1 MASCALKSKLEQQK
15 KELRELLVYS
25 KNELVVS
32 EILQSRV
39 WLDDS
44 QKDKKEVLRALLGS
58 EIEKMITAEVK
69 WRKNNIYKYEDIIAD
84 ENATDDAKAVA
95 KKILESN
102 TVIAGK
108 NLLAIRNAINNDAI
122 WNTAKLKMS
131 TMTVTNPDEKFK
143 VLDLSFKKFEGK
155 NGVTLF
161 SAMSEMLREINGP
174 KFDEKQAKMKKEVMA
189 LQTKEQDAITNKD
202 ADLANKYA
210 AQKDRLLA
218 RIDGTALKEA
228 ILSIGGLHDNSE
240 NFPKIFAT
248 TQKYDSKKV
257 DPATG
262 EMPYHESAS
271 ISALTITDNTLDAKT
286 VDGSLVSSG
295 LDEVSTFAMLF
306 NFSGNIIE
314 LPDYAKNVIKIVS
327 LESMEDV
334 YKMLGYEPRTKEFDD
349 VWGLDRTDPE
359 YDSYLAAAEEAHL
372 NGYIPQATIITSLG
386 KAVYRGLPVQFSK
399 ELDVELEQK
408 AIAQLGMYTLQYMT
422 NIKLISRQDQIVK
435 FGENKSHILIRANN
449 SNSKKQPEVRAD
461 KIMALVSELQ
471 YLGISERRNAPRR
484 YVEGETYQVSQT
496 IRNSFLPTSEEVR
509 DSLRAYESTRFKFND
524 HMQLLYD
531 VYMNPKGGKEAAYAM
546 AGVLEVDKSKSA
558 IDQMKELA
566 KINYAK
572 MQIDEMMKVYEEFG
586 SDTEFTLPYDYTVSG
601 RYMVN
606 SIFNP
611 QESKISRFL
620 VTTKDID
627 STIRRGEDRKLNTE
641 DKQIFE
647 VGLAQSFDLDP
658 DKTTDENAIAALSKI
673 VTISEYGAVKFTD
686 MYKGKPNPF
695 KAVYDMLD
703 GALEGDVTEDMQ
715 KALMAAN
722 RAGSGFHAI
731 QAIMALKQLDKASKE
746 KLDNSEIKL
755 SFSLE
760 SDAITSGMILTLMQI
775 GTPRAMAL
783 AAKGGV
789 YTKETIAHWKN
800 LYEQYRTIAI
810 VDSMDALQDKNG
822 DFKLTHGWLK
832 EFSKDFTK
840 KVKESN
846 IPEEQKA
853 ALIKAGAFSDFYE
866 TVAVTANEEMQV
878 IAKQIDAEIKETDKK
893 IEAETDDDKKAVL
906 IKARA
911 ELVNAQHMTKM
922 IGQVKRSLAKSP
934 VMVYIYG
941 AMIDSIKKKMLDSI
955 VMPKIYDILLSDTLS
970 KVKYPDLLAVL
981 FTLEGGRNALIASL
995 AKEAMAKDEEAEAQV
1010 VLDSVTAQVEIL
1022 AAILDP
1028 SKGDPK
1034 VEFKVIEDNAIKNDE
1049 HMFVRNMIIP
1059 ETASMRI
1066 KKAVDATLGK
1076 SFEKGFS
1083 EFDEIDAYRDS
1094 VKVAEVVRFTMF
1106 KYKLNKGINK
1116 LINRLKAGPDG
1127 EYKISA
1133 RDISIVISELE
1144 ASGFGH
1150 SVNDINGGKQ
1160 PLYKKDVLEKEIRT
1174 VLSLVAKEKGKQSV
1188 FSFALEG
1195 KSFVPNTGASG
1206 VITVHNID
1214 GFIDSVSAR
1223 MFDLIRIYDGS
1234 VSGINA
1240 LDGSVTAY
1248 NKTVLETTGWN
1259 SYGKQ
1264 VNDLAKQI
1272 ALLKESGELY
1282 DMIETMS
1289 AQDKDALLNTV
1300 ERLMGYGDIS
1310 EFDIIDKIGTAKITT
1325 QMRMLANKKFRNEG
1339 NTELAIMHSY
1349 LSDATD
1355 PYVGNMSTLSDN
1367 VFAEP
1372 HAIEDIYN
1380 TYEQILFKLQEYKDE
1395 KAATAPKVINKKKLA
1410 ESLAKLEDPAVQAIP
1425 AFTPG
1430 QKTMRWAGIGSRE
1443 TPLPLLSK
1451 MTEVGEFLGKI
1462 GYVLHS
1468 GGAIGADMAFEGK
1481 PYPLALTAKED
1492 IYNKKG
1498 EKIMSAGETVEPG
1511 SKTYT
1516 NAYYVFSDNKGGSNK
1531 FEKPTMSSVPAA
1543 KPRVMSFSA
1552 NNVDNKARALAAAVH
1567 PGYNKMTPYQQ
1578 DLMARNG
1585 YQVFGKDLDSP
1596 VDFVLFYAEET
1607 DNPLRPK
1614 GGTGQAVEL
1623 ARLKGI
1629 PTINMAEEGWGEKL
1643 REVIGLKK
1651 KSNEAAAQVEP
1662 LPVAPVSGSNESVVI
1677 DSNQTGL
1684 EYALTNPTHTSPK
1697 GYQWTKGDE
1706 DMRKYLASG
1715 IDYNGKHYADVEQ
1728 AYQANNTRA
1737 LGLPQDDNKD
1747 YALMVDLIEIKL
1759 NTFPRLVAGINKK
1772 GGLNYLNK
1780 VVHKPTGGK
1789 SRWETGNKDLFK
1801 KALIEAYNRVT
1812 SGGSIEQV
1820 KEDSLPASK
1829 VGDVITVSFLINDK
1843 EVNVKS
1849 KITSIKNISM
1859 FNTLLVNDKNKNII
1873 VNGSP
1878 YVQYEIDLENISNG
1892 KKYAFIVDESGA
1904 VTQTIGARTFVG
1916 GDTTLIGFNPDSSE
1930 VSLELAKADLE
1941 NRYSGYSIEYK
1952 YTNSGSNEQAEAPSP
1967 TPAKPIATSAKKG
1980 TNKYELSD
1988 GVYAN
1993 GDQEAA
1999 IDDIKRFYKSKK
2011 QSFLLLGR
2019 GGTGKTTIIGK
2030 AIQELHLRASQ
2041 LTFAT
2046 PTHKARKVLEAA
2058 NRKAGQR
2065 APVTTIAKL
2074 LGIMKDD
2081 RDGKFKVM
2089 TKGKMNDSIKLIV
2102 VDEASM
2108 VGSATKKMLEDTA
2121 TKYGAKIIYMGDNV
2135 QLPPVNDRGVNNEL
2149 VQPLKESAVFAE
2161 LANGDNYAQLKERMR
2176 QGTESPILPV
2186 TDVVAAEVEKGGSFA
2201 GLQFDGITRYDAKK
2215 DEGVIYSNED
2225 EEVLL
2230 DQFIE
2235 DYKKDPMNTRWINY
2249 NNHMH
2254 DNTRALIIKIRNKL
2268 FGEEVAFNNEFI
2280 KGEQVFLTAKFG
2292 EDFDNG
2298 DEFQIESMSKP
2309 KDYTVQYSI
2318 WNDDIKRY
2326 IDKEITL
2333 NATMLSLK
2341 DQINGDV
2348 YDKMPMLTDDGMSEL
2363 RSKIKNKKEF
2373 DKIMTNFLSLSY
2385 AYVINAHK
2393 SQGSTYRNVYVDF
2406 NNIKANSAFDQDTG
2420 LKALYVATSR
2430 PSKKLVIMGYD
2441 ADKQA
2446 APIINQPSR
2455 ATDVSV
2461 INGAI
2466 SMNDVLAEDADYIFG
2481 TNEDAYD
2488 GYVSLSQ
2495 EELAIMNSEVLN
2507 QEQKDIILNN
2517 NRSCDK

>member
-1 MASCALKSKLEQQK
+1 MASCTLKSKLEQQK

-32 EILQSRV
+32 EIIQSRV

-69 WRKNNIYKYEDIIAD
+69 WRKDNIYKHEDIIAKED
-84 ENATDDAKAVA
+84 ASDDAKTAA
-95 KKILESN
+95 KETLGLNMIE
-102 TVIAGK
+102 AGK
-108 NLLAIRNAINNDAI
+108 RLLAIRDAINKDVA

-131 TMTVTNPDEKFK
+131 TMTVTNPDAKFK
-143 VLDLSFKKFEGK
+143 VLDLSFKKFEGRK
-155 NGVTLF
+155 DVTLL
-161 SAMSEMLREINGP
+161 SAMSEMLREINGQ
-174 KFDEKQAKMKKEVMA
+174 KFDDKQAKIKKEAMA
-189 LQTKEQDAITNKD
+189 LHAKEQEAISNND
-202 ADLANKYA
+202 VELANKYA
-210 AQKDRLLA
+210 SQKDRLLS
-218 RIDGTALKEA
+218 RLNGTALETALRA
-228 ILSIGGLHDNSE
+228 ISGLHDNSE

-248 TQKYDSKKV
+248 TQRYDSKKA
-257 DPATG
+257 DPVTG
-262 EMPYHESAS
+262 EMPYHKSAS
-271 ISALTITDNTLDAKT
+271 IGSLAISDNTLDAKT
-286 VDGSLVSSG
+286 SDGSLVSAGS
-295 LDEVSTFAMLF
+295 DEVSALAMLF
-306 NFSGNIIE
+306 NFSGDIIE
-314 LPDYAKNVIKIVS
+314 LPDYAKNVIKMVS

-359 YDSYLAAAEEAHL
+359 YDSYLAIAEEKHL

-386 KAVYRGLPVQFSK
+386 KAVYRGLPVRFSK
-399 ELDVELEQK
+399 ELDIELEQK

-422 NIKLISRQDQIVK
+422 NLKLVSRDSDITK
-435 FGENKSHILIRANN
+435 LGENKSHILIRANN
-449 SNSKKQPEVRAD
+449 SNSKEQSEVRAD

-471 YLGISERRNAPRR
+471 YLGVSERRNAPRR
-484 YVEGETYQVSQT
+484 YVEGEKHQVSQT
-496 IRNSFLPTSEEVR
+496 IRNSFLSTSEEVR
-509 DSLRAYESTRFKFND
+509 ESLEAYESTRLKFND

-531 VYMNPKGGKEAAYAM
+531 VYMNPNGGKEAAYAM
-546 AGVLEVDKSKSA
+546 AGVLTVDYSKSA

-572 MQIDEMMKVYEEFG
+572 MQIDEMMKIYEEFG
-586 SDTEFTLPYDYTVSG
+586 SNTEFTLPYDYTVSG

-627 STIRRGEDRKLNTE
+627 STIRRGYDRKLNIE

-658 DKTTDENAIAALSKI
+658 DKTTDENAILDLSKI
-673 VTISEYGAVKFTD
+673 VTISEYGAVAFKE

-703 GALEGDVTEDMQ
+703 GALEGDVTESMQ
-715 KALMAAN
+715 NALMTAN
-722 RAGSGFHAI
+722 RTGSGFHAI

-746 KLDNSEIKL
+746 KLDGSDIKL

-800 LYEQYRTIAI
+800 LYEQYRTPAI
-810 VDSMDALQDKNG
+810 GGSMEAMLDKDGN
-822 DFKLTHGWLK
+822 FKLTHGWLK
-832 EFSKDFTK
+832 EFSKDFAK
-840 KVKESN
+840 KVKESTM
-846 IPEEQKA
+846 PEEQKA

-866 TVAVTANEEMQV
+866 TVAVTANEEMQI
-878 IAKQIDAEIKETDKK
+878 IAKQIEAEIKETDKK
-893 IEAETDDDKKAVL
+893 IEAETDKEKKAVL

-911 ELVNAQHMTKM
+911 ELVSAQNMTKM
-922 IGQVKRSLAKSP
+922 IGQVKRSLAKPP

-941 AMIDSIKKKMLDSI
+941 ATIESIKKKMLDSI
-955 VMPKIYDILLSDTLS
+955 VMPKIYDILLSDALKNVTYDQL
-970 KVKYPDLLAVL
+970 KRVIL
-981 FTLEGGRNALIASL
+981 FTFDEQDNYVGVNSAGRNALIAKL
-995 AKEAMAKDEEAEAQV
+995 YEESSMPKGNQAEAQV
-1010 VLDSVTAQVEIL
+1010 VLDAVTAQVEML

-1034 VEFKVIEDNAIKNDE
+1034 VQFKIIEDNAVKNDE
-1049 HMFVRNMIIP
+1049 RILVRNMIIP

-1094 VKVAEVVRFTMF
+1094 VKIAEVVRFTMF
-1106 KYKLNKGINK
+1106 KYKLNQGINK
-1116 LINRLKAGPDG
+1116 IIKRLKVGADG

-1144 ASGFGH
+1144 KSGFGH

-1174 VLSLVAKEKGKQSV
+1174 ILSLVAKEKGKSSV
-1188 FSFALEG
+1188 FSFGLEG
-1195 KSFVPNTGASG
+1195 KAFAPNTGASG
-1206 VITVHNID
+1206 VITIHNID

-1240 LDGSVTAY
+1240 LDGSVNAY

-1272 ALLKESGELY
+1272 ALLQESGELY

-1289 AQDKDALLNTV
+1289 PSDKDALLNTV
-1300 ERLMGYGDIS
+1300 ERLMGYGEIA
-1310 EFDIIDKIGTAKITT
+1310 EFDIIDKIGTAKVST
-1325 QMRMLANKKFRNEG
+1325 QMRMEANKKFRTEG

-1355 PYVGNMSTLSDN
+1355 PYVGNMSKLSNN

-1372 HAIEDIYN
+1372 QVIEDIYN
-1380 TYEQILFKLQEYKDE
+1380 TYEQILFKLQEYKAE
-1395 KAATAPKVINKKKLA
+1395 KVSNAPKVINKKKLA
-1410 ESLAKLEDPAVQAIP
+1410 ESLAKLEDPAMQAIP
-1425 AFTPG
+1425 AFKPG

-1443 TPLPLLSK
+1443 TPLPLLTK
-1451 MTEVGEFLGKI
+1451 MTEIAELLSEA
-1462 GYVLHS
+1462 GYTLHS

-1481 PYPLALTAKED
+1481 PYPLSLTAKED
-1492 IYNKKG
+1492 IYSKKG
-1498 EKIMSAGETVEPG
+1498 EKLMSAGETVEPG
-1511 SKTYT
+1511 SKAYT

-1531 FEKPTMSSVPAA
+1531 FEKPAMSKAPAV
-1543 KPRVMSFSA
+1543 KPRVISFSA
-1552 NNVDNKARALAAAVH
+1552 SNVDDKARALAAAVH
-1567 PGYNKMTPYQQ
+1567 PGFNKMTPYQQ

-1585 YQVFGKDLDSP
+1585 YQVFGKDLDAP

-1629 PTINMAEEGWGEKL
+1629 PTINMAEAGWEDKFKEIVL
-1643 REVIGLKK
+1643 NK
-1651 KSNEAAAQVEP
+1651 KSDETTNKAET
-1662 LPVAPVSGSNESVVI
+1662 LPVSNTDASSGSNVSQSINLRWLSDTGNVIVNANGKPSFDVKTLDDLLAVAEQYHDLIVQRNTTPLNEYETHKQMYIDLIKSIHDAGIKFQPFTMNFQKQTDDGIGMYDANSNKMFLATDMTMSAYPLKVVAH
-1677 DSNQTGL
+1677 
-1684 EYALTNPTHTSPK
+1684 EYAHAVTLSQLRNRKAINDRITAIREKAIAAGVGDIKGNRYAFNNNNEFVAEVLTNPRLQASLLQVESIGSNGIEIIK
-1697 GYQWTKGDE
+1697 KAF
-1706 DMRKYLASG
+1706 KYL
-1715 IDYNGKHYADVEQ
+1715 
-1728 AYQANNTRA
+1728 
-1737 LGLPQDDNKD
+1737 
-1747 YALMVDLIEIKL
+1747 
-1759 NTFPRLVAGINKK
+1759 
-1772 GGLNYLNK
+1772 LNK
-1780 VVHKPTGGK
+1780 
-1789 SRWETGNKDLFK
+1789 
-1801 KALIEAYNRVT
+1801 
-1812 SGGSIEQV
+1812 
-1820 KEDSLPASK
+1820 
-1829 VGDVITVSFLINDK
+1829 ITEMSP
-1843 EVNVKS
+1843 S
-1849 KITSIKNISM
+1849 
-1859 FNTLLVNDKNKNII
+1859 DKNKTESLLHDALAEIYALHNT
-1873 VNGSP
+1873 VNTS
-1878 YVQYEIDLENISNG
+1878 
-1892 KKYAFIVDESGA
+1892 
-1904 VTQTIGARTFVG
+1904 
-1916 GDTTLIGFNPDSSE
+1916 
-1930 VSLELAKADLE
+1930 
-1941 NRYSGYSIEYK
+1941 
-1952 YTNSGSNEQAEAPSP
+1952 SGSFTTDNESLDEIANSVETSSNPESEGAS
-1967 TPAKPIATSAKKG
+1967 TTTVVPASTKKG
-1980 TNKYELSD
+1980 TNKYELSN

-1999 IDDIKRFYKSKK
+1999 IDDIKNFYKTKK

-2030 AIQELHLRASQ
+2030 AIQELNLRASQ
-2041 LTFAT
+2041 LVFAT
-2046 PTHKARKVLEAA
+2046 PTHKARKVLEGA
-2058 NRKAGQR
+2058 NKKTGQR
-2065 APVTTIAKL
+2065 ASVTTIAKL

-2081 RDGKFKVM
+2081 KDGKFKVM
-2089 TKGKMNDSIKLIV
+2089 NKGKMNDSIKLIV
-2102 VDEASM
+2102 VDETSM
-2108 VGSATKKMLEDTA
+2108 VGSATKKMLEAAA

-2135 QLPPVNDRGVNNEL
+2135 QLPPVDDRGVNNEL
-2149 VQPLKESAVFAE
+2149 IQPLKESAVFEE
-2161 LANGDNYAQLKERMR
+2161 LVNGNDYAQLKERMR
-2176 QGTESPILPV
+2176 QGAESPILPV

-2201 GLQFDGITRYDAKK
+2201 GLQFDGITRYDAQK

-2225 EEVLL
+2225 EDVLL
-2230 DQFIE
+2230 EQFIE

-2254 DNTRALIIKIRNKL
+2254 GNTRSLIIKIRNKL
-2268 FGEEVAFNNEFI
+2268 FGDDVAFKNEFI

-2292 EDFDNG
+2292 EEFDNG
-2298 DEFQIESMSKP
+2298 DEFQIESMSAP

-2318 WNDDIKRY
+2318 WNDDRKRY
-2326 IDKEITL
+2326 VDKEITL

-2341 DQINGDV
+2341 DQINGDI
-2348 YDKMPMLTDDGMSEL
+2348 YDKMPMLTDDGMSDL
-2363 RSKIKNKKEF
+2363 RNKIKNKKEF
-2373 DKIMTNFLSLSY
+2373 DKVMTNFLSLSY

-2430 PSKKLVIMGYD
+2430 PSKKLVIMGYES
-2441 ADKQA
+2441 DKKVAPVGKPA
-2446 APIINQPSR
+2446 AR
-2455 ATDVSV
+2455 TTDVSST
-2461 INGAI
+2461 NGAI
-2466 SMNDVLAEDADYIFG
+2466 SMNDILADDIDYILG
-2481 TNEDAYD
+2481 TNEEADE
-2488 GYVSLSQ
+2488 GYVSFTA
-2495 EELAIMNSEVLN
+2495 EELAIMNSETLPQV
-2507 QEQKDIILNN
+2507 QKDIILNN
-2517 NRSCDK
+2517 NRNCDK